1 MSAHHRR
8 HEKGGDAHRSYPG
21 VYPAGPQ
28 RERQASYY
36 YLITAKTDKRVNPKD
51 FCCAHGTR
59 PFTFA
64 SPKEVLELELLEL
77 IPGSVTPLRLL
88 TDEDHRVAFF
98 LERDFPLLPDHI
110 GVHPNDNTA
119 TIWLSAQAMV
129 KLLQENGTT
138 PEITELNNR
147 PKRSFES

>member
-1 MSAHHRR
+1 M
-8 HEKGGDAHRSYPG
+8 
-21 VYPAGPQ
+21 
-28 RERQASYY
+28 
-36 YLITAKTDKRVNPKD
+36 
-51 FCCAHGTR
+51 
-59 PFTFA
+59 
-64 SPKEVLELELLEL
+64 LELELLEL
-77 IPGSVTPLRLL
+77 IPGSVTPLWLL
-88 TDEDHRVAFF
+88 ADEDHRVAFF